1 MPSPLDLLSAY
12 TDDPLKGKSAPE
24 MAGFYRRL
32 AGCIEGVVGEGKS
45 LAARFLLHWLDGKG
59 KPLIVEAT
67 AINDLAEVKTYLAN
81 EVRTVFLTQ
90 KKIQSSGKWG
100 GIGPRLKG
108 SPPFDTKSPRDPAG
122 NYPMMYEGPP
132 VSTISYDQ
140 FLLMMKKYSE
150 TKKIS
155 DQEKRYLD
163 MFTSFHKFG
172 IKTEVVVSARQVGA
186 TGALA
191 NQYKIEFLSWTS
203 TAFDTYDW
211 NYDLG
216 FPVPNPD
223 FGSGDAGAIA
233 PKSEIVFVQHS
244 HAKVVKDAGLAADYD
259 IKTTPWKPVD
269 ATIIGPA
276 TIDLARIVGL

>member
-1 MPSPLDLLSAY
+1 MPSPLDLVASYAN
-12 TDDPLKGKSAPE
+12 DPLEGKPVAE
-24 MAGFYRRL
+24 VAGFYRRL

-67 AINDLAEVKTYLAN
+67 AINDLQEVKTYLAS

-90 KKIQSSGKWG
+90 KKISSSNKWG

-108 SPPFDTKSPRDPAG
+108 VAPFDTKSPRDPAG

-132 VSTISYDQ
+132 VSTIGYDK
-140 FLLMMKKYSE
+140 FLAVMKKYSE
-150 TKKIS
+150 TRTIS

-163 MFTSFHKFG
+163 IFTSFHKFG

-191 NQYKIEFLSWTS
+191 NQYKIEFLSWS
-203 TAFDTYDW
+203 SIAFDTYDW
-211 NYDLG
+211 NYELA

-223 FGSGDAGAIA
+223 FGSGDAGAVA
-233 PKSEIVFVQHS
+233 PKSEVVFVHHS
-244 HAKVVKDAGLAADYD
+244 HAKDVKDAGLAADYD

-276 TIDLARIVGL
+276 TIDLARISGL